1 MIRAVIFV
9 RAISAAPTSR
19 ATSMWW
25 GRKSAF
31 IKVGANRVEP
41 AEVENIL
48 RLHPNVSEALVYGV
62 MIGDVDEAVH
72 AEVITVGQ
80 TTEPALLN
88 FCAKHLDAYKCPRRI
103 LLRDD
108 LPRNVHGKII
118 RPNPPSTD

>member
-1 MIRAVIFV
+1 
-9 RAISAAPTSR
+9 
-19 ATSMWW
+19 MWW

-72 AEVITVGQ
+72 AEVITVG
-80 TTEPALLN
+80 
-88 FCAKHLDAYKCPRRI
+88 
-103 LLRDD
+103 
-108 LPRNVHGKII
+108 
-118 RPNPPSTD
+118 